1 MALTASG
8 ECVVGL
14 LPASVPLGP
23 DPSLSSRSLPCW
35 TQGSRRWTG
44 IHTWR
49 ASPEPP
55 APRSP
60 GGDIL
65 RSSVYSGV

>member
-8 ECVVGL
+8 ECVAGL
-14 LPASVPLGP
+14 LPASVSLGP
-23 DPSLSSRSLPCW
+23 DPSSSSRSLLCW
-35 TQGSRRWTG
+35 TQGSLRWTG

-49 ASPEPP
+49 ASPEPL
-55 APRSP
+55 APCSP

-65 RSSVYSGV
+65 RSSIYSGV